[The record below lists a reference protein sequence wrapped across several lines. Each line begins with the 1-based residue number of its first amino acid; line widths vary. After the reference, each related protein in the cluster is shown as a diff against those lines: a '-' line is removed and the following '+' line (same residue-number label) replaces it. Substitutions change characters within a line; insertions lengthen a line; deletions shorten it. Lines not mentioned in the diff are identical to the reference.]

1 MSWALSTLWLFTAQ
15 GEGSGRTGK
24 DVLPARLILQCF
36 RALVLHLRKETTR
49 FWGSQATCRYL
60 TPHKLVL
67 ESGPELQGKPA
78 GNSRVKKIIPAYAI
92 KSLSIP
98 LWLSGSLEIGAIN
111 ANRCPAMPPRLLT
124 NFSSCLN
131 RGQLQC
137 LPELYPWLDLNGYL
151 PTHPPPPPTRAQ

>member
-1 MSWALSTLWLFTAQ
+1 MSRALNTLWLFRAQ

-24 DVLPARLILQCF
+24 DVLPAYLTLQCF
-36 RALVLHLRKETTR
+36 RSLVLHLRKETTR
-49 FWGSQATCRYL
+49 FWGPQAIGRYL

-78 GNSRVKKIIPAYAI
+78 GNRRVKKTIPAYAI

-98 LWLSGSLEIGAIN
+98 FWLSGSLEIGAIN
-111 ANRCPAMPPRLLT
+111 ANRYPALPLRLQT
-124 NFSSCLN
+124 NFSSYLD

-137 LPELYPWLDLNGYL
+137 LSELYPRLNLNGYL
-151 PTHPPPPPTRAQ
+151 PTHPPPPMHAQ